1 MLDNRNINLCDSFF
15 SFVSKFINSL
25 IKRSFFSLTESKN
38 ILETLLMVSTSLSL
52 IARIVF
58 ISNSNDKKRD
68 LSSLNIIALSTPASK
83 YEYLAMFLIELIRL
97 IIASCFAKFS
107 FFSDNDNAS
116 CL

>member
-1 MLDNRNINLCDSFF
+1 
-15 SFVSKFINSL
+15 
-25 IKRSFFSLTESKN
+25 
-38 ILETLLMVSTSLSL
+38 MVSTSLSL

-83 YEYLAMFLIELIRL
+83 YEYLAMFLMELIRL

-107 FFSDNDNAS
+107 FF
-116 CL
+116 